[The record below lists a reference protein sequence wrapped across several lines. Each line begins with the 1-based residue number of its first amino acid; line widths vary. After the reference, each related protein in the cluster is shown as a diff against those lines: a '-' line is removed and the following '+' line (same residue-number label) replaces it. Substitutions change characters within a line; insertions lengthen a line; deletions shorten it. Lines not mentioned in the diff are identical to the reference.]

1 MFSSASTS
9 KHYPVIVIGAGQA
22 GLSMSYCLKQQGI
35 EHLVLEKSDRVA
47 PAWQQERWDSF
58 CLVTPNWQCQLPG
71 YPYKGDDPNGF
82 MVKDEIID
90 YLEGYYRFFSP
101 PVLFDTPVTK
111 LERLAGTEGIEGS
124 GNRFAVTTPTDH
136 YSCDQVVMACGGYHE
151 PRIPPAARDMPD
163 GIFHLHS
170 RDYKNPEQLPEGEVL
185 VVGSAQSG
193 AQIAEDLHLEG
204 RKVHLCVGTAP
215 RVHRR
220 YRGKDVVNWLDEMN
234 YYETTIDEH
243 PDGANALHATNHYVT
258 GRDGGRD
265 LNLKIFG
272 EQGMKLYGRLKSA
285 DGSTLRFHDDVEK
298 NLDHADAVAN
308 RIDRAIEDYIQKNNI
323 DAPPDNNI
331 HSDYAPG
338 ISTELDLARAGINSV
353 VWATGFHL
361 NYDWV
366 KLPITDDRGAPAQKR
381 GVSAVDGLYFLGLN
395 WMNTWGSGRFYHVG
409 RDAEYLC
416 DRIREKHA
424 PKAVINERSATTD
437 PDG

>member
-1 MFSSASTS
+1 MLSSSSKS

-35 EHLVLEKSDRVA
+35 DHLVLEKSDRVA
-47 PAWQQERWDSF
+47 PAWQRERWDSF

-71 YPYKGDDPNGF
+71 YPYQGDDPDGF
-82 MVKDEIID
+82 MVKEEIIE
-90 YLEGYYRFFSP
+90 YLEGYYRFFNP
-101 PVLFDTPVTK
+101 PVLFNSPVTE
-111 LERLAGTEGIEGS
+111 LDRSGS
-124 GNRFAVTTPTDH
+124 GFRVATADNR
-136 YSCDQVVMACGGYHE
+136 YSCDQVVIACGGYHK
-151 PRIPPAARDMPD
+151 PRIPAAADSMPET
-163 GIFHLHS
+163 IFHLHS
-170 RDYKNPEQLPEGEVL
+170 RDYKNPDQLPEGEVM

-220 YRGKDVVNWLDEMN
+220 YRGKDVVNWLDDMN

-243 PDGANALHATNHYVT
+243 PEGANAPHATNHYVT

-265 LNLKIFG
+265 LNLRLFG

-285 DGSTLRFHDDVEK
+285 EGTRLSFHGDVEQ

-308 RIDRAIEDYIQKNNI
+308 RIDAAIEDYIQKNGI
-323 DAPPDNNI
+323 EAPPDDNI
-331 HSDYAPG
+331 HSDYTPG
-338 ISTELDLARAGINSV
+338 IVTEMDLADTGITSV

-366 KLPITDDRGAPAQKR
+366 KLPVTDAHGFPAQKR
-381 GVSAVDGLYFLGLN
+381 GICDVDGVYFLGLN

-409 RDAEYLC
+409 RDAQYLC
-416 DRIREKHA
+416 GIISEKHA
-424 PKAVINERSATTD
+424 SKAAMSA
-437 PDG
+437 